1 MSMFIGLF
9 LLLALGLQ
17 FDSEHDP
24 LFFAMGNECSEIFA
38 EAEAFSILG
47 NDSSLHHQVWLLKD
61 KAGQPRLFYAP
72 ITTPVCIDGKCKPV
86 HITLYWN
93 LIGNYV
99 GYALPPAI
107 PLSKYDHESFEP
119 ADYSR
124 LHDLLLDD
132 KSVLKR
138 KKLDDLFDKS
148 AAIKEKVTYKGEE
161 IDAVT
166 GATKKEIKASLVAG
180 ALYSCYTLWHLA
192 HGAVKDS
199 IESYTIQQKP
209 EIIEDYLLYTPYR
222 DYQHFAIR
230 QLDTIAILRN
240 VERVVEL
247 VERTAPLTRSYLL
260 KKVPKSVFADSLH
273 AAALYRQIP
282 TLDLNTKT
290 LLVKNLEF
298 AHENAVA
305 ILFSHLSLLSKNQ
318 VKQAL
323 AFLKKNPILK
333 SSLIEKHLHIANQ
346 QADFRYRYLV
356 EAFLRE
362 YSGN

>member
-1 MSMFIGLF
+1 MSKFLGF
-9 LLLALGLQ
+9 LLVFLLGFQL
-17 FDSEHDP
+17 DTEHNP
-24 LFFAMGNECSEIFA
+24 LFFAMGTECQEIQT
-38 EAEAFSILG
+38 EEEVFSILG
-47 NDSSLHHQVWLLKD
+47 ADSILQHQVWLLKNE
-61 KAGQPRLFYAP
+61 KGQARLFYAP

-99 GYALPPAI
+99 GYALPPTI

-119 ADYSR
+119 TDYSR

-138 KKLDDLFDKS
+138 KKLEDLFDKS

-192 HGAVKDS
+192 HGPVKDS
-199 IESYTIQQKP
+199 IESYTIEQKP
-209 EIIEDYLLYTPYR
+209 ELIENYLLYTPYR
-222 DYQHFAIR
+222 DYQHFAVR

-260 KKVPKSVFADSLH
+260 KKLPKSVFADSLH
-273 AAALYRQIP
+273 SVALYRQIP
-282 TLDLNTKT
+282 ALDLNTKT
-290 LLVKNLEF
+290 LLVKNLAF
-298 AHENAVA
+298 AHANAKRT
-305 ILFSHLSLLSKNQ
+305 LFSHITLLSKNQ
-318 VKQAL
+318 VKRAL
-323 AFLKKNPILK
+323 AFLEKRPDQVDQE
-333 SSLIEKHLHIANQ
+333 IEAYLRKAAQ
-346 QADFRYRYLV
+346 ETSFRYQYLID
-356 EAFLRE
+356 AFLAKTH
-362 YSGN
+362 

>member
-1 MSMFIGLF
+1 MSKFIGLF

-17 FDSEHDP
+17 LDSEHAP
-24 LFFAMGNECSEIFA
+24 LFFAMGNECEEIQI
-38 EAEAFSILG
+38 EEEAFSIPG
-47 NDSSLHHQVWLLKD
+47 ADSSLQHQVWLLKD
-61 KAGQPRLFYAP
+61 KVGQPRLFYAP

-107 PLSKYDHESFEP
+107 PLSKYDHESFEA

-148 AAIKEKVTYKGEE
+148 AALKEKVTYKGEE
-161 IDAVT
+161 VDAVT

-199 IESYTIQQKP
+199 IESYTTKQKP
-209 EIIEDYLLYTPYR
+209 ELIENYLLYTPYR
-222 DYQHFAIR
+222 DYQHFAIK
-230 QLDTIAILRN
+230 QLDTVAILGN

-247 VERTAPLTRSYLL
+247 VQRTAPLTRSYLL
-260 KKVPKSVFADSLH
+260 KKLPKSVFADSIH

-282 TLDLNTKT
+282 ALDLNTKT
-290 LLVKNLEF
+290 LLVKNLDF
-298 AHENAVA
+298 AHEKAVD

-323 AFLKKNPILK
+323 TFLEEHPELK
-333 SSLIEKHLHIANQ
+333 VSSMEEHLHKANQ
-346 QADFRYRYLV
+346 QADFRYQYLV
-356 EAFLRE
+356 EAFLKK
-362 YSGN
+362 YSGK